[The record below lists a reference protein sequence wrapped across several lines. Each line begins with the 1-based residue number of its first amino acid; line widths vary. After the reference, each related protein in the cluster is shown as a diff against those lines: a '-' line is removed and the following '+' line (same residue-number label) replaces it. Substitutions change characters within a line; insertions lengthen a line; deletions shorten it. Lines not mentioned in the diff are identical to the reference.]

1 MSKNTM
7 DKSEPL
13 DYEDIGH
20 LLVAKGRKLENG
32 EDDPEVV
39 IREVLE
45 TLARSQNTRSRAKA
59 VDMNGRVSV
68 GRDLS
73 GVHGL
78 TLFQPDPKGE
88 DRGQGDEDGS

>member
-1 MSKNTM
+1 M
-7 DKSEPL
+7 DDSGPL

-20 LLVAKGRKLENG
+20 LLVAKGHKLERG
-32 EDDPEVV
+32 EDDPEDV

-45 TLARSQNTRSRAKA
+45 TLARAQSTRPRDKV

-73 GVHGL
+73 GVPGL
-78 TLFQPDPKGE
+78 TLFHPDAGHGKRPGE
-88 DRGQGDEDGS
+88 GGGSDGE